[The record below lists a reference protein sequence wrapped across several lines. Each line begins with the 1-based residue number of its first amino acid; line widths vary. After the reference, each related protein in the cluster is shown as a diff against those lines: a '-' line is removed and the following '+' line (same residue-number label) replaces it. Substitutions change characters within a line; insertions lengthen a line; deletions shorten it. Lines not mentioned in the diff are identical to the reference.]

1 MTASAG
7 GAGSGSGAGAAGGGD
22 FGGGDYFVSSAAAG
36 KSAGAITSETSSDAA
51 VEGLDGVA
59 PRAARQQLA
68 VALVCA
74 CNMNRSM
81 AAHKLL
87 VENGFTTVESFGC
100 ARQVKLPGGPSKAL
114 CFDWGTP
121 YTDIEATL
129 RTGDE
134 RSQKWLAERRIFD
147 MVTRNRGIKRAPERW
162 QRCSHADKFDLV
174 VCFEERV
181 FDTLI
186 ADIQDREPQSFQP
199 VHVVNLEVKDTTA
212 AAVVGA
218 KLTLRLA
225 AECARVGADGM
236 AMDMDEVLARVAKF
250 CPGSPQY
257 FLHYL

>member
-134 RSQKWLAERRIFD
+134 RSQKWCVSWACELACMARTLPTVVAGTVSAPAGWLSAAFSTWSLAIVESSELQSGGSGAAMRTSLIRWCASRSACL
-147 MVTRNRGIKRAPERW
+147 TR
-162 QRCSHADKFDLV
+162 
-174 VCFEERV
+174 
-181 FDTLI
+181 
-186 ADIQDREPQSFQP
+186 
-199 VHVVNLEVKDTTA
+199 
-212 AAVVGA
+212 
-218 KLTLRLA
+218 
-225 AECARVGADGM
+225 
-236 AMDMDEVLARVAKF
+236 
-250 CPGSPQY
+250 
-257 FLHYL
+257 